1 VGYRM
6 IKLPSDEPVQYVG
19 VYVRQWGDVVL
30 GEVTRPQVGFIEDEL
45 MLSDE
50 AVKVIDDWMDS
61 HGFETRYLALQ
72 DLLLEFERICIED
85 ERDHKQEVYA
95 QIEHENRDSEED

>member
-1 VGYRM
+1 MGYRM

-30 GEVTRPQVGFIEDEL
+30 GEVTRPRVGFIEDEL
-45 MLSDE
+45 MLSDD

-72 DLLLEFERICIED
+72 DILIEFKEQQKSLGELI
-85 ERDHKQEVYA
+85 QELDAAMKHGGV
-95 QIEHENRDSEED
+95 